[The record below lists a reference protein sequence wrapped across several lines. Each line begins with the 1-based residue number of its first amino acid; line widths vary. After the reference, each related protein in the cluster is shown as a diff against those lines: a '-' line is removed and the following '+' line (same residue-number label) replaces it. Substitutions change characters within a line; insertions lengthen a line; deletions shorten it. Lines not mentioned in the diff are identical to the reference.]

1 MCARHF
7 YGLATGGGI
16 TILANRYR
24 VIKRLSKGGMGS
36 VYLAEDN
43 KLHMKWAV
51 KEIGEASE
59 FYEFTRKSE
68 VSVLRS
74 VSHPNLPRV
83 TDIFDEN
90 KKTYMVMDYIEGRTL
105 EEILSSDKKIPSVK
119 FYQWSIEITSAL
131 SYLHSM
137 NPPVIYRDMK
147 PSNIMIRPSGSA
159 VLIDFGTAKGS
170 ADIKDEYALGTK
182 KYAAPE
188 QYDGISDKRSD
199 IYSLGRVIGEMA
211 GNGANIL
218 IKRICKKCTRRMPE
232 KRYRSAENVKR
243 DLIISRDIYKYA
255 LVFAAVLFLTA
266 GGIYKSTQV
275 AEASKKD
282 IEEINESGRMNG
294 LYDDALMCFYE
305 LKDYD
310 AALGYFERIDE
321 TQIPEAAYYKELCG
335 AMLSSDC
342 DMNELIPVVEKFRDF
357 NESEMEFTDPK
368 RKLKNDADIAR
379 IYLICS
385 DTSHELA
392 DRAVSLLTGIDESYR
407 KQEGW
412 DKGEV
417 REAVSYSV
425 EKNTLA
431 LLEAAYRQ
439 KARYTEAKEKEENL
453 LLAIRANHDLIELVR
468 NEGDESFITRRY
480 LNNARMYEE
489 LKAYKKAEE
498 EYESSEKEYPY
509 VNEDIYLGHLR
520 LLISGYADEEKIKRL
535 YKEALKVDGMT
546 ENREFKKISERT
558 GYGE

>member
-105 EEILSSDKKIPSVK
+105 EEILSSDKKIPSAK

-131 SYLHSM
+131 GYLHSM

-218 IKRICKKCTRRMPE
+218 IKRICK
-232 KRYRSAENVKR
+232 NVP
-243 DLIISRDIYKYA
+243 
-255 LVFAAVLFLTA
+255 
-266 GGIYKSTQV
+266 GGCP
-275 AEASKKD
+275 KKD
-282 IEEINESGRMNG
+282 
-294 LYDDALMCFYE
+294 
-305 LKDYD
+305 
-310 AALGYFERIDE
+310 
-321 TQIPEAAYYKELCG
+321 
-335 AMLSSDC
+335 
-342 DMNELIPVVEKFRDF
+342 
-357 NESEMEFTDPK
+357 
-368 RKLKNDADIAR
+368 
-379 IYLICS
+379 
-385 DTSHELA
+385 
-392 DRAVSLLTGIDESYR
+392 
-407 KQEGW
+407 
-412 DKGEV
+412 
-417 REAVSYSV
+417 
-425 EKNTLA
+425 
-431 LLEAAYRQ
+431 
-439 KARYTEAKEKEENL
+439 TEARK
-453 LLAIRANHDLIELVR
+453 
-468 NEGDESFITRRY
+468 
-480 LNNARMYEE
+480 M
-489 LKAYKKAEE
+489 
-498 EYESSEKEYPY
+498 
-509 VNEDIYLGHLR
+509 
-520 LLISGYADEEKIKRL
+520 
-535 YKEALKVDGMT
+535 
-546 ENREFKKISERT
+546 
-558 GYGE
+558 